1 MRRYYI
7 KVGAKVGSP
16 FFLCQTKAI
25 INGCVVTKYTTCT
38 HRDLF
43 CQEMNTQFSSDY
55 CLMIMSNRD

>member
-25 INGCVVTKYTTCT
+25 INGCVVTK
-38 HRDLF
+38 
-43 CQEMNTQFSSDY
+43 
-55 CLMIMSNRD
+55 